1 MVGEDYPKLWRSSD
15 RAAASCQRR
24 YLALVRAHLITLCLV
39 GMVACWNPVDKGE
52 QRLVAWMVAGLTLFA
67 FAFGVSLKLSR
78 LDDSWFKARAFAES
92 AKEACWRFMMTPLP
106 TGAAPDDAPARYMQD
121 LKDIRDRFPE
131 TIKLVIAHDV
141 EGEEITVRMSAS
153 RSGDALERREM
164 YLRKRVDDQVGWYK
178 AKARFNGS
186 MESRW
191 FWVILIM
198 EILAIA
204 VAFVRVGT
212 LDLEFNPTGGVA
224 AVAACAVA
232 WMQTKRFSDLANT
245 YSVAAG
251 DLEMIRER
259 YKNARTEDELR
270 ALVQETESAISRE
283 HQLWVE
289 RRVAV

>member
-1 MVGEDYPKLWRSSD
+1 MLSEDYPKLWRSSD
-15 RAAASCQRR
+15 RAAAVCQRR
-24 YLALVRAHLITLCLV
+24 YLALVRAHLFLLCLV
-39 GMVACWNPVDKGE
+39 GSVACWNPADEGE
-52 QRLVAWMVAGLTLFA
+52 ARMVAWIVAGLTLGA
-67 FAFGVSLKLSR
+67 LAVGVSLKLSR

-92 AKEACWRFMMTPLP
+92 AKEACWRFMMTPVP
-106 TGAAPDDAPARYMQD
+106 VGATDEAAERFMRD
-121 LKDIRDRFPE
+121 LKGIRDRFPE
-131 TIKLVIAHDV
+131 SIKLIVAHDT
-141 EGEEITVRMSAS
+141 EGEEITVRMSAA
-153 RSGDALERREM
+153 RSGSVLERRDM
-164 YLRKRVDDQVGWYK
+164 YLVGRVDDQVNWYK
-178 AKARFNGS
+178 AKARFNGR

-191 FWVILIM
+191 FWIVLAA
-198 EILAIA
+198 EFAAIA
-204 VAFVRVGT
+204 VAFTRVAT

-251 DLEMIRER
+251 DLAMIRER
-259 YKNARTEDELR
+259 YRGLSTEEELR